1 MIEKTLEIIE
11 LEYRWMKRFA
21 RLLLLAA
28 MALPLF
34 QYGPLLWKDG
44 SYAER
49 WNVIVN
55 WETVPIECRGS
66 AYILQQCEVKFI
78 DRNDGRTMMIEYLV
92 FGSNWNG
99 ALPDLLRTSTG
110 NYSSSIAVS
119 GPGLLARASALLAL
133 FLTGLCIEKLALA
146 AIWRVMLAKV
156 PGVAPPPTRSD
167 ETVILSRDRRD
178 HF

>member
-34 QYGPLLWKDG
+34 QYGPLLWKDS

-133 FLTGLCIEKLALA
+133 FLTGLTFD
-146 AIWRVMLAKV
+146 R
-156 PGVAPPPTRSD
+156 GRPTRFHRVRASD
-167 ETVILSRDRRD
+167 VPVMDPASQPHCPDAGS
-178 HF
+178 